1 MFDGRTN
8 TVTFFTVTIN
18 KKKSLILMI
27 SGQTP
32 LLILPLSV
40 TMKESFYKID
50 ARRNT
55 SLFYYHNG
63 EEKSLILMM

>member
-1 MFDGRTN
+1 MIDGRTN
-8 TVTFFTVTIN
+8 TVTFFTVAIN

-27 SGQTP
+27 SGQAP

-40 TMKESFYKID
+40 IKEGIYEID
-50 ARRNT
+50 ASTNT
-55 SLFYYHNG
+55 SLIYYHND